1 MLECLTLR
9 RSQPLLRFS
18 WLSYSFLD
26 QSLSLGGASV
36 AFGTRAGDYDEE
48 HLAPRSYDLPDLP
61 WEIIAGR
68 LEPITISTLR
78 FDAASRPPVWPPV
91 GSCAAT

>member
-1 MLECLTLR
+1 MRAAIGTTKVVPQNLML
-9 RSQPLLRFS
+9 
-18 WLSYSFLD
+18 SFDDEPFL
-26 QSLSLGGASV
+26 ASR
-36 AFGTRAGDYDEE
+36 T
-48 HLAPRSYDLPDLP
+48 YDLPELP

-78 FDAASRPPVWPPV
+78 FDAASRPRVWPPV